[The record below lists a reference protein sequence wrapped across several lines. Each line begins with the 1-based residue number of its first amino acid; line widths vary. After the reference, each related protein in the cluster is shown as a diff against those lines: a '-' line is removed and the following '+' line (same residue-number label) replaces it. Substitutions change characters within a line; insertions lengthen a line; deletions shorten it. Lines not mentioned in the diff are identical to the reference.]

1 MTSALSVRRRM
12 ASIAAA
18 GMLAVTLAACA
29 PPDPAISAAER
40 TPSPVPPSS
49 ATGSAGLS
57 HPAPGRTVEAVV
69 PGHTGD
75 VRGVRVAVVVPDDG
89 ATSRALQEALHGF
102 AEVNGL
108 VVEEFAATGDAAS
121 IDAAFTRALAVEPH
135 IVVGLGAGVVD
146 VFAYNSSQWLDQD
159 FLLLGAQV
167 AEPTSNV
174 AAVVW
179 EGATS
184 RGSGAPA
191 DGELDHAA
199 VTTARAAD
207 AVSVGLATVMSGE
220 SGIVLHLPA

>member
-1 MTSALSVRRRM
+1 MTL
-12 ASIAAA
+12 
-18 GMLAVTLAACA
+18 TACA
-29 PPDPAISAAER
+29 APESGFSTAER
-40 TPSPVPPSS
+40 TATPVPSS
-49 ATGSAGLS
+49 STTESAGLS
-57 HPAPGRTVEAVV
+57 RPAPGRTVEAVV
-69 PGHTGD
+69 PAHAVD
-75 VRGVRVAVVVPDDG
+75 LRGVRIAVVIPDEG
-89 ATSRALQEALHGF
+89 ATSRALQEGLRGF

-108 VVEEFAATGDAAS
+108 VVEEFVATGDAAS
-121 IDAAFTRALAVEPH
+121 VDAAFAQALEAEPH
-135 IVVGLGAGVVD
+135 IVVGLGAGAVD

-191 DGELDHAA
+191 DGDLDDTA
-199 VTTARAAD
+199 VTPSRAAE

-220 SGIVLHLPA
+220 SGIVLHLPG

>member
-1 MTSALSVRRRM
+1 
-12 ASIAAA
+12 
-18 GMLAVTLAACA
+18 
-29 PPDPAISAAER
+29 
-40 TPSPVPPSS
+40 
-49 ATGSAGLS
+49 
-57 HPAPGRTVEAVV
+57 VV
-69 PGHTGD
+69 PADPGD
-75 VRGVRVAVVVPDDG
+75 LRGVRIAVVVPDGG
-89 ATSRALQEALHGF
+89 ATSRVLKEALRGF

-108 VVEEFAATGDAAS
+108 DVEEFVATGDAAS
-121 IDAAFTRALAVEPH
+121 VDAAFAQALAAEPH
-135 IVVGLGAGVVD
+135 VMIGLGAGAVD

-191 DGELDHAA
+191 DGELDDTA
-199 VTTARAAD
+199 VTPSRAAE

-220 SGIVLHLPA
+220 SGIVLHLPG